1 MEQSSMPLWLSTFE
15 EDIDT
20 YIFISSRDNK
30 LYQGILRTYDQHG
43 NIFLTH
49 CVEKIIIP
57 ERNYFSDIYVGNL
70 IIRGDNI
77 AYFGSVDEDKYAKMF
92 DYSQEN
98 KATKEAEDNSEAD
111 LVKNQKSLSSE
122 NVVLQYKPINQI
134 LSYLP
139 DNNQDYAAFD
149 N

>member
-57 ERNYFSDIYVGNL
+57 ERNYFSDIY
-70 IIRGDNI
+70 
-77 AYFGSVDEDKYAKMF
+77 MF